1 MSRISRDGYINVLR
15 EIMNNTLFK
24 VLVCS
29 CIFLSGC
36 GFKTTSDGEVI
47 ACSGSVEPGIKVEVI
62 DKETGLPISCGASS
76 VIRDGEF
83 FDKVK
88 NPSGSGCADSTAL
101 LGAYEREGT
110 YEVSVFKEG
119 YLDWRVEDISVSS
132 NVCHVNTITIQ
143 AYLEK

>member
-1 MSRISRDGYINVLR
+1 MSRVSRDGYINVLR
-15 EIMNNTLFK
+15 EIMNNTLSK

-47 ACSGSVEPGIKVEVI
+47 

-76 VIRDGEF
+76 VILDGEF

-88 NPSGSGCADSTAL
+88 NPSGSGCDDSTAL

-132 NVCHVNTITIQ
+132 NVCHVNTVTIQ